1 MTIDWSNVY
10 NDKPSY
16 VALMVLIC
24 FPLVRQ
30 VAEGTSYGAVP
41 FHAPEAAGLRLGPSR
56 RGQPVSGDFVVD
68 LTLNAQLATHFRVYF
83 LYARCDSP
91 GRIWAHFISLFFKAI
106 FLFALAEVYS
116 DKPRYVALMVLI
128 CFSFRSSVE
137 FQVAF

>member
-41 FHAPEAAGLRLGPSR
+41 FHVPEAAGLRLGPSR
-56 RGQPVSGDFVVD
+56 RKQPVSGDFAVG
-68 LTLNAQLATHFRVYF
+68 LTLNAQLASHSWVYF
-83 LYARCDSP
+83 LYARSGSP
-91 GRIWAHFISLFFKAI
+91 GRIWAQFITLFFEAI
-106 FLFALAEVYS
+106 FLAFAGVYN
-116 DKPRYVALMVLI
+116 DKPPRYVALMVLT
-128 CFSFRSSVE
+128 CFALR
-137 FQVAF
+137 ADG